1 MKLGDDIPNVDFSNR
16 PAFRA
21 IREGGSESVFGEFT
35 GVAGKDQFIA
45 SMGGKGAK
53 FIVTAGWDA
62 SKALAHWRN
71 VAMVIGI
78 FTLGGISTII
88 VLFVYLAK
96 VLRRNDELLTEVSQG
111 GGDLR
116 DLVAAMPDA
125 VLVIDEGL
133 KIVFANPAAERLY
146 GYNRGEMD
154 NLALR
159 DTSATA
165 LGSTDEQGIRRALTA
180 INIGPTLQAAERISK
195 RKDGSTFPVEISS
208 CSYKSKNAHFL
219 VTAHRDITKR
229 KADERV
235 VRRSRENLS
244 RAQRIAGL
252 GSFERDLLTG
262 EVQRSDEFLRI
273 WGIPEQPSHTALE
286 LLVNLIH
293 PEDRQKFMAE
303 REAVLS
309 GNPLPPQDFRIIRPD
324 GDERIF
330 HYEYGVDFGENEK
343 PVRLF
348 GTVQDVTRRR
358 KIEGEL
364 RRSRESMVRAQRIA
378 GLGSFERDSVT
389 GRLNW
394 SDEMYRIL
402 GIAPGELASLET
414 LVNLIHPDD
423 RCRFIDDS
431 KDKGEGR
438 SAHSGEYRILRP
450 DGVER
455 IVRAEAVIT
464 LDENKHEI
472 RRDGTLQD
480 ITDQKNTE
488 SELRRSREN
497 LIRAQRIA
505 RTGSFER
512 DFITG
517 KIEWSD
523 GMYDLLGIKKGA
535 ALPGPET
542 LIKLVHPDDREK
554 FLAYRKGELS
564 GNTIMPIEYRIMRPD
579 GKERIVHRESNVVF
593 DERKR
598 PIHLYGTLQDIT
610 EQRLAEHRKLEL
622 ERQLLHSQKLEAL
635 GTLASGIAH
644 DLNNTLVPIMA
655 LSKLGARRLE
665 AGNPLRSN
673 LETIFEA
680 SERAR
685 DLVKRVLTFSRKSTS
700 EKQESELSEVV
711 GEALKLLRATIP
723 ASIELETRIA
733 NVPAI
738 RADTSQIHQVVTN
751 LVANAAAAIGDQMGK
766 IKITLAVISGSSPR
780 RELCLTIA
788 DTGMGMDE
796 GTQARIFEPFFTTKR
811 VGEGTGLGLS
821 IVHGIVIDHGGRIEV
836 KSEPGKGTRFD
847 IYLPVPEPDSAV
859 AAQYVIASSLP
870 AA

>member
-1 MKLGDDIPNVDFSNR
+1 
-16 PAFRA
+16 
-21 IREGGSESVFGEFT
+21 
-35 GVAGKDQFIA
+35 
-45 SMGGKGAK
+45 
-53 FIVTAGWDA
+53 
-62 SKALAHWRN
+62 
-71 VAMVIGI
+71 
-78 FTLGGISTII
+78 
-88 VLFVYLAK
+88 
-96 VLRRNDELLTEVSQG
+96 
-111 GGDLR
+111 
-116 DLVAAMPDA
+116 
-125 VLVIDEGL
+125 
-133 KIVFANPAAERLY
+133 
-146 GYNRGEMD
+146 
-154 NLALR
+154 
-159 DTSATA
+159 
-165 LGSTDEQGIRRALTA
+165 
-180 INIGPTLQAAERISK
+180 
-195 RKDGSTFPVEISS
+195 
-208 CSYKSKNAHFL
+208 
-219 VTAHRDITKR
+219 
-229 KADERV
+229 
-235 VRRSRENLS
+235 
-244 RAQRIAGL
+244 
-252 GSFERDLLTG
+252 
-262 EVQRSDEFLRI
+262 
-273 WGIPEQPSHTALE
+273 
-286 LLVNLIH
+286 
-293 PEDRQKFMAE
+293 
-303 REAVLS
+303 
-309 GNPLPPQDFRIIRPD
+309 
-324 GDERIF
+324 
-330 HYEYGVDFGENEK
+330 
-343 PVRLF
+343 
-348 GTVQDVTRRR
+348 
-358 KIEGEL
+358 
-364 RRSRESMVRAQRIA
+364 
-378 GLGSFERDSVT
+378 
-389 GRLNW
+389 
-394 SDEMYRIL
+394 
-402 GIAPGELASLET
+402 
-414 LVNLIHPDD
+414 
-423 RCRFIDDS
+423 
-431 KDKGEGR
+431 
-438 SAHSGEYRILRP
+438 
-450 DGVER
+450 
-455 IVRAEAVIT
+455 
-464 LDENKHEI
+464 
-472 RRDGTLQD
+472 
-480 ITDQKNTE
+480 
-488 SELRRSREN
+488 
-497 LIRAQRIA
+497 
-505 RTGSFER
+505 
-512 DFITG
+512 
-517 KIEWSD
+517 
-523 GMYDLLGIKKGA
+523 MYDLLGIKKGA